1 MCGFEKSFQ
10 IALFFSVRVCTKD
23 QMSHLQLR
31 GVFVNYL
38 TNNTSFYRQ
47 QKIYKSKTGKSQF
60 DKKSELSYK
69 VMQQKFE

>member
-38 TNNTSFYRQ
+38 TNNTSFYR
-47 QKIYKSKTGKSQF
+47 
-60 DKKSELSYK
+60 
-69 VMQQKFE
+69 

>member
-23 QMSHLQLR
+23 QMSHLLLR

-38 TNNTSFYRQ
+38 TNNTSFLPLAKNL
-47 QKIYKSKTGKSQF
+47 QKHNWKIS
-60 DKKSELSYK
+60 
-69 VMQQKFE
+69 V